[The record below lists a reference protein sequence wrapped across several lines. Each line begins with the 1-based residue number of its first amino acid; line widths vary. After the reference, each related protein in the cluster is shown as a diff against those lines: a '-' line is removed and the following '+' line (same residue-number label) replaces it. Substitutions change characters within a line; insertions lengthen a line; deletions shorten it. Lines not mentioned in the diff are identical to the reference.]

1 VSYTL
6 EPGGIVNLELGKYYH
21 LYNRSNNEEIV
32 FRADENYV
40 YFLKKYRSYLQNF
53 VNTIAYCLMPT
64 HFHFVVRVTT
74 TDESA
79 LQKSIGLLLSSYTK
93 AINKRYH
100 RHGGLFQP
108 HTKAK
113 EILDKRYLL
122 TVISYIHQ
130 NPIRAKKAVK
140 LEGWP
145 YSSYCDIVGM
155 RSGTLPDKDFYRKYF
170 KSEVEFKKYSEKIV
184 AGIKIQDTLKVPY
197 ILILLSFFSGYISP

>member
-1 VSYTL
+1 MNF
-6 EPGGIVNLELGKYYH
+6 EFGKYYH

-32 FRADENYV
+32 FRTDENYV
-40 YFLKKYRSYLQNF
+40 YFLKKYRSYLQNL

-64 HFHFVVRVTT
+64 HFHFVVRITT

-113 EILDKRYLL
+113 EVLGDRYLL
-122 TVISYIHQ
+122 TVVSYIHQ
-130 NPIRAKKAVK
+130 NPVRGKKVVR
-140 LEGWP
+140 LEDWP
-145 YSSYCDIVGM
+145 YSSYRDIVGM
-155 RSGTLPDKDFYRKYF
+155 RCGTLPDKGFYRKYF
-170 KSEVEFKKYSEKIV
+170 KSDTEFKKYSEKLV
-184 AGIKIQDTLKVPY
+184 AGIEI
-197 ILILLSFFSGYISP
+197 

>member
-1 VSYTL
+1 MSYTL
-6 EPGGIVNLELGKYYH
+6 EPGGVVNLELGKYYH

-40 YFLKKYRSYLQNF
+40 YFLKKYRSYLQHF

-74 TDESA
+74 TDES
-79 LQKSIGLLLSSYTK
+79 
-93 AINKRYH
+93 
-100 RHGGLFQP
+100 
-108 HTKAK
+108 
-113 EILDKRYLL
+113 
-122 TVISYIHQ
+122 
-130 NPIRAKKAVK
+130 
-140 LEGWP
+140 
-145 YSSYCDIVGM
+145 
-155 RSGTLPDKDFYRKYF
+155 LPDKDFYRKYF